1 MWPRASGPVTARLVV
16 SAARCVEAPA
26 EAVYAF
32 LAHLPNHER
41 FTHRRLRLLSLS
53 ADRSG
58 GRIAVRG
65 PLGIRRT
72 AETRVTELRPHAL
85 IGGTAR
91 VGRRTSATVR
101 WTIHSAGDGTAQVAL
116 TATVLTLSPLDR
128 LLLAIG
134 GRRWLAHGFART
146 IAHLATALTA
156 LPAPD
161 PTEA

>member
-1 MWPRASGPVTARLVV
+1 MV
-16 SAARCVEAPA
+16 SAVRCVEAPA

-53 ADRSG
+53 ADRAG
-58 GRIAVRG
+58 GRIAVHG
-65 PLGIRRT
+65 PFGIRRT

-85 IGGTAR
+85 VGGIAR

-101 WTIHSAGDGTAQVAL
+101 WTIDAAGDRSAKVSL
-116 TATVLTLSPLDR
+116 TATVLTLGPLDR

-134 GRRWLAHGFART
+134 GRRWLARGFAHT
-146 IAHLATALTA
+146 IAHLAAALTTV
-156 LPAPD
+156 PTPD